1 MLSLGM
7 CRAKRVTVYKEWWGE
22 GGFVE
27 LAISEG
33 SLEEVR
39 LWLDLDNSQEEGRRG
54 PGKGERGT
62 KNAVEGGGLLM
73 TERERDINTLKHPNW
88 ACFIHKP

>member
-1 MLSLGM
+1 MLTLGM
-7 CRAKRVTVYKEWWGE
+7 CRAKRVTVYKERWGE

-27 LAISEG
+27 LAINEG

-62 KNAVEGGGLLM
+62 KECCGRRRLVN
-73 TERERDINTLKHPNW
+73 D
-88 ACFIHKP
+88 